1 MYRVI
6 LSKAF
11 KLAEPGH
18 KERATY
24 IDFGMSERA
33 RLWDHMVKVYHH
45 SLRFFFFSG
54 FYCTIYNTVPLPPE
68 TKSYQSKVQ
77 PPLNFASYYHT
88 LLAPTYLGPPPA
100 SVVGGHRWPRQDS
113 RTRALLRIHLPQI
126 IYVLYKLH
134 VHITHQEI

>member
-1 MYRVI
+1 M

-18 KERATY
+18 KAEGY

-33 RLWDHMVKVYHH
+33 RLWDHMGKVYHH

-100 SVVGGHRWPRQDS
+100 SVVAGQDK
-113 RTRALLRIHLPQI
+113 TAVPRALLRIHLPQI

-134 VHITHQEI
+134 VHITHQDI